1 MSWICKKCETENPDT
16 MDVCEVCDAIAPRII
31 DFSYDKLLMGS
42 PIKVKWKAEFCDSV
56 TIEYDGKRIDVSG
69 KEFFEIEN
77 PVERDISF
85 FISNIDTTSRMVLYH
100 MDFLDKPKISFNA
113 DKLKLKRDL
122 GESVNLTWKV
132 ENALSIK
139 MICSDTSSEI
149 DTIGSKTISPVDDSV
164 YTIEAL
170 ALDGKT
176 IFSENLVIKVFDE
189 CKIDYFTD
197 KYYVFPSI
205 PITLSWNVKNA
216 KKVWFGSEEVNASG
230 KKVVEQDHESV
241 YTLFAEDEFGK
252 KEKSITVGML
262 PVPQVKSLLV
272 PVPNIV
278 NNMSITIN
286 QPRYNVNVRFPQVDI
301 DWIKAEVPRVKSFKD
316 LGLNV
321 ELSPPSP
328 KLSFMSSIKR
338 VFNNVTSK
346 WIWKK

>member
-1 MSWICKKCETENPDT
+1 
-16 MDVCEVCDAIAPRII
+16 
-31 DFSYDKLLMGS
+31 
-42 PIKVKWKAEFCDSV
+42 
-56 TIEYDGKRIDVSG
+56 
-69 KEFFEIEN
+69 
-77 PVERDISF
+77 
-85 FISNIDTTSRMVLYH
+85 
-100 MDFLDKPKISFNA
+100 
-113 DKLKLKRDL
+113 
-122 GESVNLTWKV
+122 
-132 ENALSIK
+132 
-139 MICSDTSSEI
+139 
-149 DTIGSKTISPVDDSV
+149 
-164 YTIEAL
+164 
-170 ALDGKT
+170 
-176 IFSENLVIKVFDE
+176 
-189 CKIDYFTD
+189 
-197 KYYVFPSI
+197 VFPSI